1 MMWCSQPP
9 LQKLSYL
16 SVTVYCQTFTPIFGT
31 GFLAKQAKYLLLARK
46 YWLVVVHEPGMTR
59 HLNLP
64 PRWKK
69 AILEDLGKASR
80 NGVFTDETIAYH

>member
-1 MMWCSQPP
+1 MHIHLRRWQMMWCSQPP

-46 YWLVVVHEPGMTR
+46 Y
-59 HLNLP
+59 
-64 PRWKK
+64 
-69 AILEDLGKASR
+69 
-80 NGVFTDETIAYH
+80 